1 MFARGYL
8 AFEAVLLLLALA
20 FLRRFAKVIFV
31 VQVEL
36 GTRPG
41 SDRLAARR
49 LLLPRI
55 AEHGR
60 QTIEAGT

>member
-36 GTRPG
+36 GARPG

-55 AEHGR
+55 AEYGR
-60 QTIEAGT
+60 QTIETGA